1 MTDESGPEVSAE
13 KIPQAIVYTKKSFS
27 IVWFV
32 PLVAVLIGAW
42 LVFKALSE
50 QGPTVTI
57 TFKTAEGLEAGKTKI
72 KYKSVEVGQ
81 VESIDLSEDLSRV
94 LVTAKLV
101 KGAESYLTENTRFW
115 VVRARIAAGEVSGI
129 GTLFSGAYIG
139 LDPGQGGEPTR
150 DFLGLETPP
159 IVTTHLPGRQFTL
172 RSENLGSL
180 DVGSPIY
187 FRQIKVGEVVQYE
200 LNEHSKAIILKIF
213 IHAPHHNLVRKN
225 TRFWNAGGI
234 DLTLDARG
242 IKVDT
247 QSIVSIFSGGIAFDT
262 PPSLEPT
269 APAETGEVFPLYKNR
284 EATQEAS
291 YTKKTYWV
299 LNFQES
305 VRGLTTGAPVEFRG
319 IKIGEVIDIKVEL
332 LMEELSFRISVLI
345 EIEPDRIALVGV
357 EIPNSGKQGTL
368 AEEKTQFIDTL
379 VEKGLR
385 AQLRAGS
392 LLTGQLYIDFDI
404 HPDAPP
410 QQIVYGGEYPE
421 FPTVPAPLERIRTSV
436 TRIINNLERM
446 PIEQI
451 SNDLQKTV
459 QGANKLIN
467 SAELHD
473 AIEALNLTLKQT
485 QKLAQ
490 NLNKSLM
497 PEAIA
502 TLKQTRDSLVP
513 AKHVLE
519 SVSPVAPELQ
529 QTLVETTRAA
539 RAIRSLADYL
549 ERHPNALLY
558 GKQSQR

>member
-1 MTDESGPEVSAE
+1 MTDKSDPEASAE
-13 KIPQAIVYTKKSFS
+13 KIPQAIVHTKRSFS

-42 LVFKALSE
+42 LVFKTLSE
-50 QGPTVTI
+50 RGPTITI

-72 KYKSVEVGQ
+72 KYKNVEVGQ
-81 VESIDLSEDLSRV
+81 VESIDLSEDLSHV

-150 DFLGLETPP
+150 EFLGLETPP

-200 LNEHSKAIILKIF
+200 LDEDDKAIILKIF
-213 IHAPHHNLVRKN
+213 IHAPHHTLVRKN

-269 APAETGEVFPLYKNR
+269 APAETGEVFTLYKNR

-319 IKIGEVIDIKVEL
+319 IKIGEVVDIKVQL
-332 LMEELSFRISVLI
+332 LVDELSFRIPVLI
-345 EIEPDRIALVGV
+345 EIEPDRIALVDAENHDSSKKGM
-357 EIPNSGKQGTL
+357 L
-368 AEEKTQFIDTL
+368 DEEKTRFIDTL

-385 AQLRAGS
+385 AQLRPGS

-404 HPDAPP
+404 HRDAPP
-410 QQIVYGGEYPE
+410 QKIVYGGEYPE
-421 FPTVPAPLERIRTSV
+421 FPTVPAPLEKIRTSV
-436 TRIINNLERM
+436 TRIINNLEKM
-446 PIEQI
+446 PLEQI
-451 SNDLQKTV
+451 SNNLQETI

-467 SAELHD
+467 SAELYGT
-473 AIEALNLTLKQT
+473 IEALNLTLKQT

-490 NLNKSLM
+490 NINKSLM

-513 AKHVLE
+513 AKHALE
-519 SVSPVAPELQ
+519 SVSPVTPDLQ
-529 QTLVETTRAA
+529 QTLVEITRAA

-558 GKQSQR
+558 GKQMQR